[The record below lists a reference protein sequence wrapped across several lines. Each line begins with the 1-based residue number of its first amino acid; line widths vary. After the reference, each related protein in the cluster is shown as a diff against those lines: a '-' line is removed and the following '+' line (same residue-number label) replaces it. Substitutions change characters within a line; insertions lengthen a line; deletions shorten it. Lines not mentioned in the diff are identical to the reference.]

1 MTDRR
6 RSHAYSFTACT
17 ANLLNLAL
25 PERVYYENQKPY
37 SQRRYQ
43 QKVEWLGD
51 FVHMLNPDILAVQEV
66 WDEAALQD
74 VASASGLQHMQV
86 VAPAAKNTTGAG
98 GKPAGGAQ
106 GTPAVGFITR
116 MKVLATHCYE
126 EMPAGCAVDLP
137 EIGHYG
143 NFSRPPLHIEVQTE
157 EGQKLHVVNVHLKSK
172 RPKYLRDDQ
181 GNPLEDMDDP
191 KTRTRAKMRSL
202 FMRATEA
209 TALRYII
216 IDLLHRTHD
225 PLILMGDV
233 NDSSHS
239 VTTQLL
245 AETSEVAY
253 DRAMHDIALFNAYE
267 HQTRQ
272 ALHKDVAYS
281 HIYQGYPEVLDQIF
295 VSEEF
300 LRHSKFSLGEVLRV
314 DYFNDHLKLPRD
326 RAFSD
331 HGFVRATIRVEG
343 K

>member
-1 MTDRR
+1 MTQNR
-6 RSHAYSFTACT
+6 HAYSFTACT
-17 ANLLNLAL
+17 ANVLNLAL
-25 PERVYYENQKPY
+25 PERVYYENQRPY

-86 VAPAAKNTTGAG
+86 LAPVAKNTTGAG
-98 GKPAGGAQ
+98 GKPAGGGAQ

-116 MKVLATHCYE
+116 MKVLATHSYLD
-126 EMPAGCAVDLP
+126 MPAGCAVDLP
-137 EIGHYG
+137 EIGLY
-143 NFSRPPLHIEVQTE
+143 NRFSRPPLHLEVETDR
-157 EGQKLHVVNVHLKSK
+157 GQKLHVINVHLKSK
-172 RPKYLRDDQ
+172 RPKFLRDARSE
-181 GNPLEDMDDP
+181 PLEDMDDP

-202 FMRATEA
+202 FMRAAEA
-209 TALRYII
+209 TALRHII
-216 IDLLHRTHD
+216 IDLLHKTNV

-253 DRAMHDIALFNAYE
+253 DRAMRDIALFNAYE
-267 HQTRQ
+267 NQTRQ

-326 RAFSD
+326 KAFSD
-331 HGFVRATIRVEG
+331 HGFVRAVIRVEG